1 MLFRSGGGQDG
12 DRTLHAFRA
21 VGVGDVVELEEQDA
35 ITSLHLQV
43 VVFVFRKLGGR
54 IDVHPCR
61 HVLVETVV
69 FVDVG
74 GVVSES
80 GYALL
85 TVVLGDAL
93 QFFLEVYQLTQGDNV
108 KSLLDLRIRILIQLR
123 LLMFLLKSMV

>member
-1 MLFRSGGGQDG
+1 M
-12 DRTLHAFRA
+12 
-21 VGVGDVVELEEQDA
+21 VGDVVELEEQDA

-43 VVFVFRKLGGR
+43 AVLVLRKLGGR

-69 FVDVG
+69 FVDIG

-85 TVVLGDAL
+85 AVVLGDAL
-93 QFFLEVYQLTQGDNV
+93 QQFLHRLGADEELFLIVVVYDCNLHYV
-108 KSLLDLRIRILIQLR
+108 
-123 LLMFLLKSMV
+123 FLKACWKMKV